1 MNTIKKRYILDEKK
15 RIVEVI
21 IPYEYW
27 KKIEKLIREKKGT
40 SKKTLMKYS
49 GIITLT
55 KDPEKY
61 QKEIRGEW

>member
-27 KKIEKLIREKKGT
+27 KKIEKLIRKRKEQAKK
-40 SKKTLMKYS
+40 
-49 GIITLT
+49 
-55 KDPEKY
+55 P
-61 QKEIRGEW
+61 